1 MKGDSSFERPQA
13 EPQAALEAV
22 QQAAVMVGMS
32 NWMGTI
38 SFPPWLIVG

>member
-1 MKGDSSFERPQA
+1 MKGDSSFETPQA

-22 QQAAVMVGMS
+22 QKAAAIVGMS